1 MYVVYE
7 MMYEVHSF
15 RPILALAAF
24 LGCQTASPSP
34 PGMPELA
41 AAGPGERISGTVEEA
56 LPAGPYT
63 YFRLRVGEGDDRWVV
78 VSGRDHRDAAHLTV
92 DTHGRQREFVSR
104 RLDRT
109 FDELHF
115 ASIAKTPAPAQG
127 EP

>member
-1 MYVVYE
+1 MYVV
-7 MMYEVHSF
+7 HSF
-15 RPILALAAF
+15 FRILVVAAL

-34 PGMPELA
+34 TGMPALA

-56 LPAGPYT
+56 LAAGPYT

-78 VSGRDHRDAAHLTV
+78 VAGREHRDAERLTV
-92 DTHGRQREFVSR
+92 DTHGRQRGFVSR

-115 ASIAKTPAPAQG
+115 GSIAKTPAQG